1 MKLATIRDGT
11 RDGSLVVVSRDLKW
25 AAPIADIAPT
35 MQSALDDWKRSEP
48 ALREASEKLERG
60 QLSDVLLF
68 DQSRVLSPL
77 PRAYQWCDGSAYLSH
92 AELVRKARNA
102 EMPQSLYADPLM
114 YQGGSDILLG
124 ARDPIAVADESWGID
139 LEAELAIVTDDVPM
153 GVGADEARDH
163 IVLLMLVN
171 DVSLRN
177 LMPTELA
184 KQFGFFQSKPPTAFS
199 PVAVTPDELGP
210 AWDGSKL
217 SLPLIS
223 LVNGR
228 ELGRPSCSADLNF
241 DFLALIAHAAKT
253 RPLSAGTIIG
263 SGTVSNRDRTA
274 GSSCLA
280 ERRMIEIVSQ
290 GAPVTPFLAFGDTVK
305 IEMLDAQNQSIFG
318 AIEQTVVKYERPAR
332 QAQSLPMHVGKD
344 ETC

>member
-1 MKLATIRDGT
+1 
-11 RDGSLVVVSRDLKW
+11 
-25 AAPIADIAPT
+25 
-35 MQSALDDWKRSEP
+35 
-48 ALREASEKLERG
+48 
-60 QLSDVLLF
+60 
-68 DQSRVLSPL
+68 
-77 PRAYQWCDGSAYLSH
+77 
-92 AELVRKARNA
+92 
-102 EMPQSLYADPLM
+102 
-114 YQGGSDILLG
+114 
-124 ARDPIAVADESWGID
+124 
-139 LEAELAIVTDDVPM
+139 
-153 GVGADEARDH
+153 
-163 IVLLMLVN
+163 
-171 DVSLRN
+171 
-177 LMPTELA
+177 MPTELA